1 MFFETFETTT
11 SFLLIFILF
20 LFSSTSQNIT
30 HSTLICNTSH
40 LNLLKFNELF
50 YGSTVFYAVF
60 SFFMYLYWKCICKTC
75 LFLHLLYFRYVK
87 KTFPAPLNTSSAS
100 VILCLKLFPDEES
113 KIMTLLASY
122 PTTRTASLLP
132 VIANTGLPQLT

>member
-1 MFFETFETTT
+1 MSRGLGDVYKRQAHIHPLPLFKYFSKYNPFDFNLQYVSLKSVKVQRTILWKHCFFMQ
-11 SFLLIFILF
+11 
-20 LFSSTSQNIT
+20 FS
-30 HSTLICNTSH
+30 L
-40 LNLLKFNELF
+40 
-50 YGSTVFYAVF
+50 
-60 SFFMYLYWKCICKTC
+60 FFMYLYWKCICKTC